1 MNINKADIIQAA
13 YSAGF
18 ECDNIDNE
26 YGNIDN
32 EYQLAKDFLINK
44 HLYEN

>member
-26 YGNIDN
+26 Y
-32 EYQLAKDFLINK
+32 QLAKDFLINT

>member
-1 MNINKADIIQAA
+1 MDINKADIIQAA

-18 ECDNIDNE
+18 ECDNE